1 MNPCGYGKTLL
12 AVFGGMLLA
21 IHGCAAGAH
30 NLPVRIQAQE
40 TIAPVWISDADRVQ
54 GICPDLLLAIERVE
68 PRLQFH
74 VDLQSRS
81 VPSIESE
88 LASGE
93 VTAACG
99 MMDSPRRRAAAL
111 MVGPP
116 LYTIRHRL
124 AARAGERAA
133 VDTPADLV
141 RMNALVNATRGSGC
155 VLRLREAG
163 VAVDDSTGDN
173 LINLRK
179 LLAGHGRFTC
189 MNELTLARYIRQEG
203 LENRIRTLALVEE
216 APAWFWVSRKADPR
230 VAPLLG
236 KALTRL
242 RANGELDRIY
252 GRWTRLP

>member
-1 MNPCGYGKTLL
+1 MNRCGYGKTLL
-12 AVFGGMLLA
+12 AVFSGLLLA
-21 IHGCAAGAH
+21 VHGCAAGAH
-30 NLPVRIQAQE
+30 TFPVRILAQE
-40 TIAPVWISDADRVQ
+40 TIAPVWISHGDHVQ
-54 GICPDLLLAIERVE
+54 GICPDLLLSIERVE

-74 VDLQSRS
+74 GDVQGRS
-81 VPSIESE
+81 VPTIESG
-88 LASGE
+88 LASGQ

-99 MMDSPRRRAAAL
+99 LMDSPTRRAAAL

-124 AARAGERAA
+124 AARADERA
-133 VDTPADLV
+133 VIDKPADLV

-155 VLRLREAG
+155 VLRLRAAG

-173 LINLRK
+173 LVNLRK

-189 MNELTLARYIRQEG
+189 MNELTLARYIREEG
-203 LENRIRTLALVEE
+203 LENRVRMLALVEE

-236 KALTRL
+236 KALSRL

-252 GRWTRLP
+252 GRWTRLR